1 MDMLDILFVA
11 IGLSFLAGAILYAIA
26 CDRL

>member
-1 MDMLDILFVA
+1 MLDILLVA
-11 IGLSFLAGAILYAIA
+11 IGLSFLAGAIAYAIA